1 MKEKTEWVIGHQSFG
16 KRRIWK
22 DDEGFYFVVNNIAY
36 REVHEAGDDYDVYKS
51 ILVDTIQR

>member
-51 ILVDTIQR
+51 ILVDTKR